1 MAQSPPPNP
10 SATAAQPRAAS
21 RPRRLLRFAA
31 FALVFL
37 LLGLG
42 VLIAFAPAIASGF
55 VPSIARSAAK
65 SSIAGGLDIASAS
78 LSWSGPQRFSGIRL
92 KDPAGNDVAAL
103 DAELSAG
110 LWSLLRGSKDLGTL
124 TLSGKA
130 DLVKAHDGSTNL
142 QKAIAPAVGAPA
154 SGSSS
159 LPAGLAAKLAITKV
173 DLSLKEL
180 DAAGA
185 VASTST
191 LSNLKGSAAL
201 STTPAKA
208 SADISGSVGDGARSG
223 SLKLTLTLD
232 NFADAQ
238 GRLTPDAAK
247 ADLALQSGALPV
259 ALIDAAANL
268 KGLLIDALGPTADID
283 LAAKGDAAAGSA
295 RIRIDSPNLA
305 TALTLKL
312 DKGALVAEAP
322 GTVRV
327 QSTAFLG
334 RIPAVRDALARAG
347 ITIEAWPVFDAT
359 ISALTLPIPKSSAP
373 PGAAGPDLRGV
384 SLDVAINTTA
394 IAARLRDASTT
405 PAPAQPLPPALA
417 AAAAKG
423 RPLALSPATL
433 SIKTTDLA
441 AGLRVSANASA
452 SLDNQ
457 SAGVLA
463 LQAEAAGLLDP
474 SGRLALTGGLPAE
487 LTGSVSA
494 QRVSTTLAQAI
505 LDGLTP
511 PAPDPASPALPIDLP
526 ADVGPTLDLTL
537 AFRAA
542 AAPTSGQPT
551 DRAIDAD
558 LLLDASNLRFTAPLR
573 FASSTL
579 TSREPV
585 RAELRA
591 AGNLARRVLAR
602 GTPAGQTPAVALAG
616 DPSLTLT
623 VSDLRFPLDPAAAPG
638 TSPLDRAAL
647 NARLDVGRF
656 DASLASAPSAGPITA
671 TSLRAELALA
681 PGAVTRA
688 RASAALAHAAA
699 PFTLDADLALPGLS
713 QALASTAPNAL
724 IPGVGPLR
732 IQGAIRLTDA
742 PASLA
747 RLAPGDRPA
756 PAAAAQAP
764 ALLPT
769 LVDGL
774 VGTKTSLT
782 LTFEPGAK
790 PADPQAVLLALTGEG
805 LTASLAADLAADQAR
820 VRSFSADAT
829 VRPDTVAAVLRAAG
843 QPADDPR
850 AIRVRGPARIALSAQ
865 PFALPFLA
873 GTLNPDWARAPDA
886 QLALAIREPLLLA
899 NIPAGDRALSG
910 GLRNAQA
917 SATFPLSSLRAGAQ
931 PGASAK
937 AIFTAS
943 ILQAEGQPV
952 GDAALQATVTP
963 DRSAVDLTATLT
975 GLDTAAI
982 DSMLDRPGLLAGA
995 LGATADLSAQA
1006 RQSLAAATAPAGAP
1020 SSPAPTS
1027 QPLRAKVQ
1035 VTKSPRLA
1043 TDPLDIII
1051 DDTRIALAAPAK
1063 LNWTID
1069 PAWADRYLLAGTPD
1083 KPQSFRLIGP
1093 TALAVDLRALSISKP
1108 QSAGDLVL
1116 TGPFKPGLFALDAR
1130 ATAPRLQIQ
1139 PLDATPAA
1147 APQPPVTLEGV
1158 AIEAASNPQ
1167 NQITFTIRA
1176 ASVASAAA
1184 GAPASQPV
1192 TLTGAIKD
1200 AAAANGALD
1209 TEHLAADLNLQAPAV
1224 PTALI
1229 DSVAGMNG
1237 RLAELLGPNLRAA
1250 LTTTNLSRKPGS
1262 QGQVAIDIR
1271 SFRPP
1276 TSEPAALVFL
1286 DAPTRDGVV
1295 LIQPAKPV
1303 RLELAEFNVGEQS
1316 PLIQTLGIVASMS
1329 KDRLDD
1335 KGQPNPARI
1344 TSANLRLPL
1353 GWRRG
1358 ERQQLNGDVDVAL
1371 GTVNYRL
1378 RTGFSNLIA
1387 SSMLKDVSRSA
1398 QQPPMK
1404 PFRVTIREGVAEY
1417 SGVEIPIRVGIGLG
1431 EEIVNI
1437 PLSGRVDLVNETIDA
1452 EASLPL
1458 ELVSSTVLSVLPIGV
1473 SDIRKDL
1480 LGFMERDPKAAVD
1493 PAQQARAQKSRGI
1506 RVPVRVRGPM
1516 NSPKFDVD
1524 VDLFGVRSGNLLQEL
1539 AKNPV
1544 RAIEGIQD
1552 AVKDIGDLFKKPK
1565 K

>member
-1 MAQSPPPNP
+1 MTPQ
-10 SATAAQPRAAS
+10 ATPLMKRTLRA
-21 RPRRLLRFAA
+21 
-31 FALVFL
+31 
-37 LLGLG
+37 
-42 VLIAFAPAIASGF
+42 
-55 VPSIARSAAK
+55 
-65 SSIAGGLDIASAS
+65 
-78 LSWSGPQRFSGIRL
+78 
-92 KDPAGNDVAAL
+92 
-103 DAELSAG
+103 
-110 LWSLLRGSKDLGTL
+110 
-124 TLSGKA
+124 
-130 DLVKAHDGSTNL
+130 
-142 QKAIAPAVGAPA
+142 
-154 SGSSS
+154 
-159 LPAGLAAKLAITKV
+159 
-173 DLSLKEL
+173 
-180 DAAGA
+180 
-185 VASTST
+185 
-191 LSNLKGSAAL
+191 
-201 STTPAKA
+201 
-208 SADISGSVGDGARSG
+208 
-223 SLKLTLTLD
+223 
-232 NFADAQ
+232 
-238 GRLTPDAAK
+238 
-247 ADLALQSGALPV
+247 LALA
-259 ALIDAAANL
+259 
-268 KGLLIDALGPTADID
+268 
-283 LAAKGDAAAGSA
+283 
-295 RIRIDSPNLA
+295 
-305 TALTLKL
+305 
-312 DKGALVAEAP
+312 
-322 GTVRV
+322 
-327 QSTAFLG
+327 
-334 RIPAVRDALARAG
+334 
-347 ITIEAWPVFDAT
+347 
-359 ISALTLPIPKSSAP
+359 
-373 PGAAGPDLRGV
+373 
-384 SLDVAINTTA
+384 
-394 IAARLRDASTT
+394 
-405 PAPAQPLPPALA
+405 
-417 AAAAKG
+417 
-423 RPLALSPATL
+423 
-433 SIKTTDLA
+433 
-441 AGLRVSANASA
+441 
-452 SLDNQ
+452 
-457 SAGVLA
+457 
-463 LQAEAAGLLDP
+463 
-474 SGRLALTGGLPAE
+474 GGLPAE
-487 LTGSVSA
+487 LTGSLSA
-494 QRVSTTLAQAI
+494 QRVSTALAQAI
-505 LDGLTP
+505 LDGLSP
-511 PAPDPASPALPIDLP
+511 PAADSASPALPIDLP
-526 ADVGPTLDLTL
+526 SDVGPTLDLTL

-542 AAPTSGQPT
+542 AAQPAPAAPASGQPA

-558 LLLDASNLRFTAPLR
+558 LLLDAANLRVTAPLR
-573 FASSTL
+573 LASNVL

-591 AGNLARRVLAR
+591 AGNLARRVLSR
-602 GTPAGQTPAVALAG
+602 GTPAGQSPALALAG
-616 DPSLTLT
+616 DPPVTLI
-623 VSDLRFPLDPAAAPG
+623 VADLRFPLDAAAPG

-647 NARLDVGRF
+647 NARVEIGRF
-656 DASLASAPSAGPITA
+656 DASLASAPAAGPIAA
-671 TSLRAELALA
+671 TSLTADLAMA

-688 RASAALAHAAA
+688 RASAALTHAAA
-699 PFTLDADLALPGLS
+699 PFTLDTDLALPGLS

-732 IQGAIRLTDA
+732 IQGAIRVTDA

-747 RLAPGDRPA
+747 RFAPQDSRPTP
-756 PAAAAQAP
+756 PAARSADSPP

-769 LVDGL
+769 LVNGL

-782 LTFEPGAK
+782 LTFEPGTK
-790 PADPQAVLLALTGEG
+790 PADPQAVLLAVTGEG
-805 LTASLAADLAADQAR
+805 LTASLTADLAADQAR
-820 VRSFSADAT
+820 VRAFSADAT

-843 QPADDPR
+843 QTADDPR
-850 AIRVRGPARIALSAQ
+850 AIRVRGPARVALSAQ
-865 PFALPFLA
+865 PFAIPFA
-873 GTLNPDWARAPDA
+873 TGTLNPDWSRAPDA
-886 QLALAIREPLLLA
+886 QLALAIREPLLLT

-917 SATFPLSSLRAGAQ
+917 AATFPLSSLRAGAQ
-931 PGASAK
+931 PGQGAK
-937 AIFTAS
+937 ANFSATL
-943 ILQAEGQPV
+943 LQAEGQPV
-952 GDAALQATVTP
+952 GDAALQATVAP

-982 DSMLDRPGLLAGA
+982 DTMLDRPGLISGA

-1006 RQSLAAATAPAGAP
+1006 RQSLAPAAANTPATPTATAP
-1020 SSPAPTS
+1020 ST

-1043 TDPLDIII
+1043 TDPLDVII

-1063 LNWTID
+1063 LNWTLD

-1108 QSAGDLVL
+1108 ESAGDLVL
-1116 TGPFKPGLFALDAR
+1116 TGPFKPGIFALDAR

-1139 PLDATPAA
+1139 PLDAATPPATPA

-1158 AIEAASNPQ
+1158 AIEAASNPL
-1167 NQITFTIRA
+1167 NQITFTLRA

-1192 TLTGAIKD
+1192 TLTGALKD
-1200 AAAANGALD
+1200 AAASNGALD

-1329 KDRLDD
+1329 KDRLDPA
-1335 KGQPNPARI
+1335 GQPNPARI

-1358 ERQQLNGDVDVAL
+1358 ERQQLNGDIDVAL

-1378 RTGFSNLIA
+1378 RTGFSNLIS

-1404 PFRVTIREGVAEY
+1404 PFRVTIRDGVAEY

-1493 PAQQARAQKSRGI
+1493 SAQQARAQKSRGI

-1516 NSPKFDVD
+1516 NSPRFDVD

-1539 AKNPV
+1539 AKSP
-1544 RAIEGIQD
+1544 AKTIEGIQD
-1552 AVKDIGDLFKKPK
+1552 AVRDIGDLFKKPK